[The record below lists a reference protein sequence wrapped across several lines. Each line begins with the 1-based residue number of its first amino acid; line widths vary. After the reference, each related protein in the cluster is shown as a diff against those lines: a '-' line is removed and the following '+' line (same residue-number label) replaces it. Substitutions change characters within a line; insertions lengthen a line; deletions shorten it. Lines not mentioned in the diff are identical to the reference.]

1 MRARGF
7 SLLEVLV
14 AFSILA
20 LSLAVLMRIFSGSLN
35 NATVARDQSAAI
47 QIAQSLLAAA
57 GTDSALVEGEQRGTH
72 GEQFRWLLQVSPVEA
87 ETAGGT
93 ATGGQVPAE
102 LWELSAQV
110 TWGGSRGERERAVRL
125 ATLCV
130 KARTP

>member
-87 ETAGGT
+87 ET
-93 ATGGQVPAE
+93 GGQVPAE

-125 ATLCV
+125 ATLRV

>member
-35 NATVARDQSAAI
+35 NATVAHDQSAAI

-72 GEQFRWLLQVSPVEA
+72 GEQFRWLLKVSPVEA